1 MVDGLSEL
9 IMSEVVLLTISG
21 ELCPGRACVLRPS
34 RVSGGTGRWGV
45 LPQEATML
53 DKVLR
58 GWLFL
63 LGQAGGPKPAEWKY
77 LRSGVMVWP
86 L

>member
-1 MVDGLSEL
+1 MPWESLCAQTQQGIRRDG
-9 IMSEVVLLTISG
+9 EV
-21 ELCPGRACVLRPS
+21 
-34 RVSGGTGRWGV
+34 GV